1 MNTRRKRC
9 AIRQRCSGGGG
20 GGSIWRLRQDTRAH
34 GHCDPHT
41 RDDRASRAAPARR
54 TAGPRGAPV
63 QTCPPVHARI
73 ARIRTVV
80 PQTSAPRR
88 VSRTVCFKRAV
99 RPNCGVQDWNLCGP
113 KWHFLL
119 QEIGKIVNIVATVC
133 RILRLKCTKEFL
145 FPLVL
150 HPGRRWWGSLQ
161 RSPDLVGFNAGLLL
175 RGGRG
180 EFCGVQKSLK

>member
-1 MNTRRKRC
+1 VDRY
-9 AIRQRCSGGGG
+9 GG
-20 GGSIWRLRQDTRAH
+20 
-34 GHCDPHT
+34 CDKTHARTDIVTHT
-41 RDDRASRAAPARR
+41 RETTVPAGPAARR

-88 VSRTVCFKRAV
+88 VSCTVCFKRAV
-99 RPNCGVQDWNLCGP
+99 RPNCGVQDWNFCGP

-119 QEIGKIVNIVATVC
+119 QEIRKIVNIVATVC

-161 RSPDLVGFNAGLLL
+161 RSPDLVGFNGGLLL